1 MSPGSR
7 MTNNNNNCKDCLK
20 ARMSSSSSKQVTK
33 KDVRSDEDNRDVIDL
48 NGIDPHFCKFKY
60 FFSFYITLGIK
71 LHIYHLIFVIF
82 T

>member
-20 ARMSSSSSKQVTK
+20 ARMSSSSKQVTK

-48 NGIDPHFCKFKY
+48 NGIDPHFCKFKH
-60 FFSFYITLGIK
+60 FFLDLFITLK
-71 LHIYHLIFVIF
+71 LNYNFFFIHFF
-82 T
+82 F